1 MAMAVEL
8 KKLRTMTVE
17 QLAGEVRELR
27 EEIWKLR
34 LQRSTGQLQNS
45 HKVRATRHDLARV
58 KTVMQERQG
67 GDA

>member
-1 MAMAVEL
+1 MAVEI
-8 KKLRTMTVE
+8 KKLRAMTVE
-17 QLAGEVRELR
+17 QLAGEERELR

-34 LQRSTGQLQNS
+34 LQRSTGQLQDP

-58 KTVMQERQG
+58 KTVMRERQG

>member
-1 MAMAVEL
+1 MAVEL

-45 HKVRATRHDLARV
+45 HNVRATRHDLARV

>member
-8 KKLRTMTVE
+8 KKLRSMTVE

-34 LQRSTGQLQNS
+34 LQRSTGQLQNT

-58 KTVMQERQG
+58 RTVMQERQG